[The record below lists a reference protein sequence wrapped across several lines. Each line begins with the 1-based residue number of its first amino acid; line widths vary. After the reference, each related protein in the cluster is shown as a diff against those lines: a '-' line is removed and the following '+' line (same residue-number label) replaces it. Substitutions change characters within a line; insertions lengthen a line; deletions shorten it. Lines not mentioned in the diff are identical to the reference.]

1 MYVDTSVFMYAF
13 GSPSPFK
20 ESCAAVLDAGAAGR
34 LSLVTSVETLQ
45 EILHRYRSLR
55 RTDDL
60 RIVFDAVL
68 ASTRSVLPIVLE
80 DMQEARE
87 LGEGLPPDSGVSARD
102 LLHAAVARRHGLS
115 QVLSTDRGFDAVPGL
130 VRVDPRGLDGAAH
143 GHEATSL

>member
-60 RIVFDAVL
+60 RIVF
-68 ASTRSVLPIVLE
+68 E
-80 DMQEARE
+80 
-87 LGEGLPPDSGVSARD
+87 
-102 LLHAAVARRHGLS
+102 AVARRHGLS

-130 VRVDPRGLDGAAH
+130 VQVDPRRL
-143 GHEATSL
+143 EI

>member
-13 GSPSPFK
+13 GSPSPFE

-55 RTDDL
+55 RTEDL

-68 ASTRSVLPIVLE
+68 ASTRAVLPIVSMLAGI
-80 DMQEARE
+80 QA
-87 LGEGLPPDSGVSARD
+87 AA
-102 LLHAAVARRHGLS
+102 LLIAAK
-115 QVLSTDRGFDAVPGL
+115 
-130 VRVDPRGLDGAAH
+130 RVDQIASEIAVHTEVTADEIKALLQQNTELTQAIGALTKEVHAKVM
-143 GHEATSL
+143 GS

>member
-1 MYVDTSVFMYAF
+1 MYVDTSVFLYAF
-13 GSPSPFK
+13 GSAGPFK
-20 ESCAAVLDAGAAGR
+20 ESCAAALSAGSAGR

-68 ASTRSVLPIVLE
+68 ACTRSVLPIVLE

-87 LGEGLPPDSGVSARD
+87 LGDGLPPDSGVSARD

-115 QVLSTDRGFDAVPGL
+115 QIVTTDRGFDAIPGL
-130 VRVDPRGLDGAAH
+130 VRVDPRAL
-143 GHEATSL
+143 EI